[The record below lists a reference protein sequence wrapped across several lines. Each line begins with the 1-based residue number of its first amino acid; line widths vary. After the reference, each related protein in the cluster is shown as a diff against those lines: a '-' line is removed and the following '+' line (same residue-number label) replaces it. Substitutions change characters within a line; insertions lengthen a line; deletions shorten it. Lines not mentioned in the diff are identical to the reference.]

1 MRWKPLNQTN
11 NPQLRKNAQKLRREM
26 TKEERRLW
34 YDFLKQ
40 LPVTINRQKVIAHYI
55 VDFYCASAKLVI
67 ELDGSQHYEDE
78 GAAYSPHGSAGMT
91 IKGDKPFLQALTY
104 VNMKPEKKDL
114 VVKIMRES
122 LSDIANGQ
130 IEADA
135 LQKIKEK
142 MLKDYDTNAKSN
154 GHWIS
159 VLNMYNTFNID
170 TQNGYKEAVNK
181 VTADDVSKFVKET
194 LVKTGNCIE
203 VTMNPTDAPA
213 AAKEAPATAKEAKP
227 AAAKKATAKKAAKKT
242 SKRKR

>member
-1 MRWKPLNQTN
+1 VLDVI
-11 NPQLRKNAQKLRREM
+11 L
-26 TKEERRLW
+26 
-34 YDFLKQ
+34 LK
-40 LPVTINRQKVIAHYI
+40 KVR
-55 VDFYCASAKLVI
+55 
-67 ELDGSQHYEDE
+67 EDE

-91 IKGDKPFLQALTY
+91 IKGDKPFIQALTY

-154 GHWIS
+154 GHWIN
-159 VLNMYNTFNID
+159 VLNMYNSFNID

-181 VTADDVSKFVKET
+181 VTAADVSKFVKET

-213 AAKEAPATAKEAKP
+213 TVTKDAPAKEAKP

-242 SKRKR
+242 SKRKK

>member
-1 MRWKPLNQTN
+1 VLDVI
-11 NPQLRKNAQKLRREM
+11 L
-26 TKEERRLW
+26 
-34 YDFLKQ
+34 LK
-40 LPVTINRQKVIAHYI
+40 KVR
-55 VDFYCASAKLVI
+55 
-67 ELDGSQHYEDE
+67 EDE

-91 IKGDKPFLQALTY
+91 IKGDKPFIQALTY

-142 MLKDYDTNAKSN
+142 MIKDYDTNTKSN

-159 VLNMYNTFNID
+159 VLNMYNSFNVD

-181 VTADDVSKFVKET
+181 VTAADVSKFVKET
-194 LVKTGNCIE
+194 LVKSGNCIE
-203 VTMNPTDAPA
+203 VTMNPTDAA
-213 AAKEAPATAKEAKP
+213 ATVAKEAPAPAKEAKP
-227 AAAKKATAKKAAKKT
+227 AAKKATKKAAKKGG
-242 SKRKR
+242 KRK